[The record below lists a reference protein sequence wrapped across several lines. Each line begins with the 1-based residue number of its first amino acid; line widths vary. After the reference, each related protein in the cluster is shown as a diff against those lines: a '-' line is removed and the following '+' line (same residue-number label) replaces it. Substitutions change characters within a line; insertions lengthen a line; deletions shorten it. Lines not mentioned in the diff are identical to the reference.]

1 MSDQNETFRDLVAT
15 DPVMRER
22 WLGTRE
28 RAQQVASQL
37 RVSIDSDDD
46 LIALPSVRLAVLAD
60 DYNAEQMLSEM
71 QTLET
76 VKEQVRQRE
85 LRDALEKGEEDAHA
99 ELNRLAPFQR
109 MSRAREL
116 GLTGAAPVSDP
127 SSVADEATLLRRLLT
142 LSPSERLAKARAW
155 GLA

>member
-1 MSDQNETFRDLVAT
+1 MSDPNETFRDMVAT
-15 DPVMRER
+15 DPVMRDR
-22 WLGTRE
+22 WLSTRE

-37 RVSIDSDDD
+37 GVTIDSDDD

-71 QTLET
+71 QTIET

-85 LRDALEKGEEDAHA
+85 LREALQQGEEDSHA
-99 ELNRLAPFQR
+99 ELNRLPRFQR
-109 MSRAREL
+109 MARAREL
-116 GLTGAAPVSDP
+116 GLIGAAPANDP

>member
-1 MSDQNETFRDLVAT
+1 MSDPNETFRDMVAT
-15 DPVMRER
+15 DPVLRDR

-28 RAQQVASQL
+28 RAQQVASQIG
-37 RVSIDSDDD
+37 VSLDSDDD

-85 LRDALEKGEEDAHA
+85 LREALEKGEEDAHA
-99 ELNRLAPFQR
+99 ELNRLPRFQR
-109 MSRAREL
+109 MARAREL
-116 GLTGAAPVSDP
+116 GLTGAAPINDP